1 MLVQLIFF
9 SLILI
14 VSSSVLRYSDSS
26 INENNNLVNDNGEE
40 NEDLIIKRYQLAKD
54 QKHGFI
60 YDPDFYTTEIKRDT
74 IYPLTRVDF
83 ERGSFLSEDD
93 IIGNDSVLYSSDYYE
108 GDIVEDLRERNAVL
122 EASNTWPNGRIPYVL
137 SRKFS
142 ERDRAVIARAM
153 ATYHNSTCV
162 KFEARTN
169 DDSDYIYIYPGLGCA
184 SLVGKVGRMQPVLL
198 GRGCVY
204 SGIVEHELMHATGF
218 WHEQSRADRD
228 SFVKINWDNI
238 ERGMEYNFAKL
249 SLREITHLGEPYD
262 YNSVMHYGSHA
273 FAKGFGATISPLKDG
288 VSIGQR
294 RGLSETD
301 IKKINKLY
309 KCNDEKRVSKKSKRK
324 G

>member
-1 MLVQLIFF
+1 
-9 SLILI
+9 
-14 VSSSVLRYSDSS
+14 
-26 INENNNLVNDNGEE
+26 
-40 NEDLIIKRYQLAKD
+40 
-54 QKHGFI
+54 
-60 YDPDFYTTEIKRDT
+60 
-74 IYPLTRVDF
+74 
-83 ERGSFLSEDD
+83 
-93 IIGNDSVLYSSDYYE
+93 
-108 GDIVEDLRERNAVL
+108 
-122 EASNTWPNGRIPYVL
+122 
-137 SRKFS
+137 
-142 ERDRAVIARAM
+142 M

-169 DDSDYIYIYPGLGCA
+169 DDLDYIYIYPGLGCA

-238 ERGMEYNFAKL
+238 ERGKENTKQPNRLSTNQLIVSSGMEYNFAKL

>member
-1 MLVQLIFF
+1 MSTMFMYLFCF
-9 SLILI
+9 SLVLI
-14 VSSSVLRYSDSS
+14 ASARVIRYSDG
-26 INENNNLVNDNGEE
+26 NFENDLVNDNSAD
-40 NEDLIIKRYQLAKD
+40 NEDLIIKRYQLARD

-60 YDPDFYTTEIKRDT
+60 YDPEFYSNEIKQDT
-74 IYPLTRVDF
+74 IYPLTDADF
-83 ERGSFLSEDD
+83 EKGSILSEHD
-93 IIGNDSVLYSSDYYE
+93 IVGNDSILYSSEYFE
-108 GDIVEDLRERNAVL
+108 GDIVEDLSERNAVL
-122 EASNTWPNGRIPYVL
+122 EGSNVWPKGRIPYVL

-153 ATYHNSTCV
+153 ATYHNSTCI
-162 KFEARTN
+162 KFEPRTN
-169 DDSDYIYIYPGLGCA
+169 DDTDYIYIYPGLGCA
-184 SLVGKVGRMQPVLL
+184 SLVGRVGRMQPVLL

-228 SFVKINWDNI
+228 SYVKINWDNI

-262 YNSVMHYGSHA
+262 YGSVMHYGSHA

-288 VSIGQR
+288 VTIGQR
-294 RGLSETD
+294 RGLSATD
-301 IKKINKLY
+301 ITKINKLY
-309 KCNDEKRVSKKSKRK
+309 KCNSRRFLKAHKK